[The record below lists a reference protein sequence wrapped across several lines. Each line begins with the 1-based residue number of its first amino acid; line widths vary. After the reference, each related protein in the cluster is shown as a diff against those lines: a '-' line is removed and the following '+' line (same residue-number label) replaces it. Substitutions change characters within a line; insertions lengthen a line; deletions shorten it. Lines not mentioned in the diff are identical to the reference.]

1 MGHNLKLLV
10 PNTLSNLTTPSWSF
24 LSGKVGIVAHR
35 VVTMKRDKAYKRY
48 YLVESQNPDGA
59 ISIIQEEWKE
69 SVANSLN
76 PSDSSDGTKTSLP
89 TTGMVQNFYQL
100 KCP

>member
-35 VVTMKRDKAYKRY
+35 VVTMKRDKAEC
-48 YLVESQNPDGA
+48 LSQ
-59 ISIIQEEWKE
+59 Q
-69 SVANSLN
+69 
-76 PSDSSDGTKTSLP
+76 
-89 TTGMVQNFYQL
+89 
-100 KCP
+100 